1 MNAPVRRLSLVV
13 AVLFAS
19 LLVST
24 TLIQYVFAAEL
35 NARPDNRRTLLS
47 TYARERG
54 EILVG
59 QTPVASSTPTDD
71 EYKFQREY
79 AQGPL
84 YAHVTGF
91 YSFYGAVGGLEQAE
105 NAFLSGSS
113 DKLFYRR
120 VSDLFTGRR
129 PQGANVETTLDPA
142 VQKAASEAMDGIRG
156 AAVALDPATGAVL
169 AMVSHPTFDPNDVA
183 GHDLGAVGRNYDEL
197 NADESRPLVNR
208 AISGDLYP
216 PGSVFKVV
224 TAAAALSSG
233 GYDPQS
239 VLPGP
244 AVLDLPDTTADL
256 PNAFDGPCGPGD
268 EVTFTQALAMS
279 CNTAF
284 ASVGMDVGAEALAAQ
299 AAKFG
304 FGDSVSIPMRV
315 TPSTV
320 PAEMNRP
327 QLAQASIGQYDVRTT
342 PLQMAMVAAAVA
354 NDGVVMRPHLVQ
366 SVIGSDLSVI
376 ESADVQEL
384 SEAVTP
390 EVAAQLTAMMEAVV
404 EDGSGRRARIDGV
417 PVAGKTGTAQH
428 GEGRKAHAWFISFAP
443 ADDPQIAV
451 AVIAEDGG
459 VAGSEAGGGAVAA
472 PIARQIMEARL
483 ER

>member
-1 MNAPVRRLSLVV
+1 MNNPVRKLSLVV
-13 AVLFAS
+13 AALFAS

-24 TLIQYVFAAEL
+24 TLIQYVFAADL

-59 QTPVASSTPTDD
+59 QTPVARSVPSDD
-71 EYKFQREY
+71 QYKFQREY

-84 YAHVTGF
+84 YAHVTGY
-91 YSFYGAVGGLEQAE
+91 YSFFGAQGGLEQAE
-105 NAFLSGSS
+105 NALLSGSS

-129 PQGANVETTLDPA
+129 PQGATLETTLDA
-142 VQKAASEAMDGIRG
+142 DVQEAAEEGLEGIRG
-156 AAVALDPATGAVL
+156 AAVALDPRTGAIL
-169 AMVSHPTFDPNDVA
+169 AMVSHPTFDPNDLA
-183 GHDLGAVGRNYDEL
+183 THDLTALERNYAEL
-197 NADESRPLVNR
+197 NGDPATPLVNR
-208 AISGDLYP
+208 SINGDLYP

-224 TAAAALSSG
+224 TAAAALSTG
-233 GYDPQS
+233 EYTEDT
-239 VLPGP
+239 VVPGP
-244 AVLDLPDTTADL
+244 EVLDLPQTDADL
-256 PNAFDGPCGPGD
+256 PNAFDGPCGPDD
-268 EVTFTQALAMS
+268 EVTMTQALAVS

-284 ASVGMDVGAEALAAQ
+284 ASIGLDIGAEALQSQ

-304 FGDSVSIPMRV
+304 FGDSITVPMRV

-320 PAEMNRP
+320 PAEMNQP
-327 QLAQASIGQYDVRTT
+327 QLAQASIGQYDVRST
-342 PLQMAMVAAAVA
+342 PLQMAMVAAGVA
-354 NDGVVMRPHLVQ
+354 NEGAVMRPYLVQ

-376 ESADVQEL
+376 ESTEPQEL
-384 SEAVTP
+384 SRAVTP
-390 EVAAQLTAMMEAVV
+390 DVAAQLTRMMEAVV
-404 EDGSGRRARIDGV
+404 EDGSGSRAQIEGV
-417 PVAGKTGTAQH
+417 AVAGKTGTAQH

-459 VAGSEAGGGAVAA
+459 VAGNEAGGGAVAA
-472 PIARQIMEARL
+472 PIAKQMMEAGLDR
-483 ER
+483 